1 MFADACGQSLAPT
14 AAPICPATTE
24 SSLLE
29 TRVRARHGVMQCQSR
44 WPADGPALAD
54 PLSGLQRIQACVMAI
69 NSADDERNPP
79 HNPPQLGVME
89 GEMVGGRF
97 QDLAAAHAEAGATGV
112 FTTPF
117 GLACGRSTPDFL
129 ADLIVVISKA
139 CRQGSGQFFE
149 PSGLGDAVRYSGVV
163 VQLVRIPACHAGG
176 RGFEPRPLRQTDDA
190 SKGRTRVRPFLLVAS
205 EKSPAHV

>member
-1 MFADACGQSLAPT
+1 
-14 AAPICPATTE
+14 
-24 SSLLE
+24 
-29 TRVRARHGVMQCQSR
+29 
-44 WPADGPALAD
+44 
-54 PLSGLQRIQACVMAI
+54 MAI

-79 HNPPQLGVME
+79 QFGVME

-139 CRQGSGQFFE
+139 CRRGSGRF
-149 PSGLGDAVRYSGVV
+149 S
-163 VQLVRIPACHAGG
+163 
-176 RGFEPRPLRQTDDA
+176 
-190 SKGRTRVRPFLLVAS
+190 
-205 EKSPAHV
+205 